1 MFIIHFF
8 TGSILGIISGILIGL
23 FLIAVIFSATTMAL
37 MATGGPS
44 ACTPESGELQITQA
58 NSDAFQAKWD
68 AFNDG
73 LDAGVPG
80 SATFTESEIASRA
93 ESWVNEEDAP
103 FEDIAVCI
111 HEDSGEAS
119 ATLSVL
125 GFDVKF
131 KVRGTLDLSGEK
143 AKADIDDISIGNVP
157 GFMLA
162 PAEAIVSRALE
173 DALNDQEIDHDY
185 GLVFD
190 PGEARVSGTP

>member
-58 NSDAFQAKWD
+58 NSDAFQQKWD
-68 AFNDG
+68 AF
-73 LDAGVPG
+73 DAGLEAGQAG
-80 SATFTESEIASRA
+80 SVTFTESEIASRA
-93 ESWVNEEDAP
+93 KSWVNEEDAP
-103 FEDIAVCI
+103 FEDIRVCL
-111 HEDSGEAS
+111 HDDAGEAS
-119 ATLSVL
+119 ATVSVV

-131 KVRGTLDLSGEK
+131 KIRGTLDLSGEK
-143 AKADIDDISIGNVP
+143 AKADIEDISIGNVP

-173 DALNDQEIDHDY
+173 DALNDQEIEHDY
-185 GLVFD
+185 GLEFE
-190 PGEARVSGTP
+190 PGEATVSGTP